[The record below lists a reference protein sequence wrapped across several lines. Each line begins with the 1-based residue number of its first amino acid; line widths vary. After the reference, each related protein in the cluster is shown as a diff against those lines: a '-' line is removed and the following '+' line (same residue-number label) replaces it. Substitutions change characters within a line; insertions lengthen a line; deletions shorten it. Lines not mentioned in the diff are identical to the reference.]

1 MAISS
6 AEQVMFTWTVAY
18 VANALGLAWWA
29 RVRSEDPQLVY
40 WVGPFVRRRQLER
53 HLLLF
58 LRDLEL
64 EGAQDLTAE
73 RLRRRRSEPLTYAAH
88 D

>member
-1 MAISS
+1 
-6 AEQVMFTWTVAY
+6 MFKWTVAS

-29 RVRSEDPQLVY
+29 RVCSEDPRLVY
-40 WVGPFVRRRQLER
+40 WVGPFMRRRQLER

-58 LRDLEL
+58 LQDLQL

-73 RLRRRRSEPLTYAAH
+73 RWRRRRSEPLTYPAH